1 RILLTGASSGIGREL
16 AKRLT
21 AEGAIL
27 ALVARRGALLEE
39 LAEEIRRTGADRP
52 FVLES
57 DLSVRGNAQELA
69 HRAVDALGAFDVLVN
84 NAGGGVGG
92 SVWAVG
98 DRDEGRE
105 AFEVNLWSPLAL
117 IQALVPSMRERG
129 SGVVVNVT
137 SMAHVMTWPGFGH
150 YSSTTGALS

>member
-1 RILLTGASSGIGREL
+1 MPSRGRNRTELRGSRILLTGASSGIGREL
-16 AKRLT
+16 AKRL
-21 AEGAIL
+21 ASEGTIL
-27 ALVARRGALLEE
+27 AIAARRRPLLEE

-57 DLSVRGNAQELA
+57 DLSVRGNALELA
-69 HRAVDALGAFDVLVN
+69 HRAVDALGAVDVLIN

-105 AFEVNLWSPLAL
+105 AF
-117 IQALVPSMRERG
+117 
-129 SGVVVNVT
+129 
-137 SMAHVMTWPGFGH
+137 
-150 YSSTTGALS
+150 